1 MSQPEKTLLLSFQK
15 TFSINF
21 WKSFSIILVPWSV
34 WEFFVMELS
43 KYFITYNLQDTID
56 NEKVFG
62 ALLIDLS
69 EKIEVL
75 IANLMLI
82 DLISLH

>member
-1 MSQPEKTLLLSFQK
+1 
-15 TFSINF
+15 
-21 WKSFSIILVPWSV
+21 
-34 WEFFVMELS
+34 MELS

-56 NEKVFG
+56 NKKVFG

-69 EKIEVL
+69 ETIEVL
-75 IANLMLI
+75 IAKLMLI

>member
-43 KYFITYNLQDTID
+43 KYFITYSLQDTID

-62 ALLIDLS
+62 AFLIDLS
-69 EKIEVL
+69 ETIEVL

>member
-1 MSQPEKTLLLSFQK
+1 
-15 TFSINF
+15 
-21 WKSFSIILVPWSV
+21 
-34 WEFFVMELS
+34 MELS

>member
-1 MSQPEKTLLLSFQK
+1 
-15 TFSINF
+15 
-21 WKSFSIILVPWSV
+21 
-34 WEFFVMELS
+34 MELS

-69 EKIEVL
+69 ETIEVL
-75 IANLMLI
+75 IAKLMLI
-82 DLISLH
+82 DLISLN

>member
-69 EKIEVL
+69 ETIEVL
-75 IANLMLI
+75 IAKLMLI

>member
-1 MSQPEKTLLLSFQK
+1 M
-15 TFSINF
+15 
-21 WKSFSIILVPWSV
+21 
-34 WEFFVMELS
+34 EFS

>member
-1 MSQPEKTLLLSFQK
+1 MSQPEKTLLLNFQK
-15 TFSINF
+15 TFSIKF

-34 WEFFVMELS
+34 WEFFVMEFS

-69 EKIEVL
+69 ETIEVL
-75 IANLMLI
+75 IDKLMLI

>member
-1 MSQPEKTLLLSFQK
+1 
-15 TFSINF
+15 
-21 WKSFSIILVPWSV
+21 
-34 WEFFVMELS
+34 MELS
-43 KYFITYNLQDTID
+43 KYFITYNLQDTIG

>member
-69 EKIEVL
+69 ETIEVL
-75 IANLMLI
+75 IGNLMLI

>member
-1 MSQPEKTLLLSFQK
+1 
-15 TFSINF
+15 
-21 WKSFSIILVPWSV
+21 
-34 WEFFVMELS
+34 MELS
-43 KYFITYNLQDTID
+43 KYFITYNLQDIID

-69 EKIEVL
+69 ETIEVL
-75 IANLMLI
+75 IAKLMLI